1 MSIDTPLPA
10 KYRLAA
16 PIFEPPAEPARE
28 ASTMPHRLIPLF
40 PYPKTFLVGLVSS
53 SGSLFA
59 AAMDQPAITIAMAI
73 LAFGAVLAQPAM
85 RGYEKYR
92 EKKREADALDR
103 QAVTDEYLVVVRS
116 NDERGRKIEELE
128 AQNGDQQKQID
139 ALKAQLQKFA
149 GKAKAA
155 VKHVNK
161 KVDENAERIAA
172 VEAHQGSSS
181 NLELPA
187 TPVDAKP

>member
-1 MSIDTPLPA
+1 MSIDTPLPT
-10 KYRLAA
+10 KLRLAL
-16 PIFEPPAEPARE
+16 PIIEPPAEPARE
-28 ASTMPHRLIPLF
+28 ARTMPHRLIPLF
-40 PYPKTFLVGLVSS
+40 PYPKMFLVGLVSGGS
-53 SGSLFA
+53 SLLA
-59 AAMDQPAITIAMAI
+59 AAMDERAITVAMAI
-73 LAFGAVLAQPAM
+73 VAFGAVLAQPAM
-85 RGYEKYR
+85 RAYDKYR
-92 EKKREADALDR
+92 ERKREADALDR

-139 ALKAQLQKFA
+139 ALKAQLQKLA

-155 VKHVNK
+155 VKHVSK
-161 KVDENAERIAA
+161 KIDENAERIAA
-172 VEAHQGSSS
+172 VEAHQGISS

>member
-10 KYRLAA
+10 KYRLAV
-16 PIFEPPAEPARE
+16 PIIEPPAEPACE
-28 ASTMPHRLIPLF
+28 ARTMPHRLIPLF
-40 PYPKTFLVGLVSS
+40 PYPKTFLAGLAS
-53 SGSLFA
+53 SGGSIFA
-59 AAMDQPAITIAMAI
+59 AAMDERAVAIGMAI

-85 RGYEKYR
+85 RAYDKYR
-92 EKKREADALDR
+92 ERKREADALDR
-103 QAVTDEYLVVVRS
+103 QAVTDEFEVEVRKRVELEVEVVRL
-116 NDERGRKIEELE
+116 KAELE
-128 AQNGDQQKQID
+128 
-139 ALKAQLQKFA
+139 KFS